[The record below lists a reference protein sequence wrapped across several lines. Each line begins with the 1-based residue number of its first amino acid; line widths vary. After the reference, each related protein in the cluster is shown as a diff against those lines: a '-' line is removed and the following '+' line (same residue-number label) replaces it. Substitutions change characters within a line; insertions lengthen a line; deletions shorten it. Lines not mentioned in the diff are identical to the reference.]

1 MLYVHIKQFTDRNPF
16 KKHAGLKNIE
26 FEQNLGDLP
35 LLKDTLFYKNKWSL
49 KHIYRFKVFL
59 SLYR

>member
-35 LLKDTLFYKNKWSL
+35 LLKDTLFYKNK
-49 KHIYRFKVFL
+49 
-59 SLYR
+59 